1 MTAAIGAKP
10 MRKQIDDA
18 SAAAVV
24 VDDTGHL
31 LEATAAAGSM
41 LGRRPNDLVGRE
53 LNDLVVSGWAWVVRN
68 AVLRLASG
76 ALDPFELLL
85 RGRSGRR
92 TLVHMIPH
100 RLPPQPDIEGGR
112 YMLVWLE
119 QRQNAE
125 IEPVS
130 PSEAQ
135 LRRHA
140 YALLSTHEA
149 ERGRVASELHDGVA
163 PLIVMAKFMIEDA
176 LARLTR
182 DAQQEAVELMR
193 STVTRLREA
202 LAEVRRIST
211 ELRPN
216 SLDDLGL
223 LPTIEWHCRIVSQ
236 TYEALHVTTDLAVEE
251 ATIPETLKLEI
262 FRIVQESLNNVVRHA
277 RASEV
282 KVGLRTANGRLE
294 LHVEDNGIG
303 FEVEPVL
310 RGEGGAVGLGL
321 HNMRKRVDATRGSL
335 RIDSS
340 QWHGTRIDASWPLA
354 PGGGDA

>member
-1 MTAAIGAKP
+1 
-10 MRKQIDDA
+10 
-18 SAAAVV
+18 
-24 VDDTGHL
+24 
-31 LEATAAAGSM
+31 
-41 LGRRPNDLVGRE
+41 
-53 LNDLVVSGWAWVVRN
+53 
-68 AVLRLASG
+68 
-76 ALDPFELLL
+76 
-85 RGRSGRR
+85 
-92 TLVHMIPH
+92 
-100 RLPPQPDIEGGR
+100 
-112 YMLVWLE
+112 MLVWLE

-140 YALLSTHEA
+140 YALLSTQEV

-176 LARLTR
+176 LGRLGR
-182 DAQQEAVELMR
+182 DAAQEAAELMR
-193 STVTRLREA
+193 GTVTRLREA
-202 LAEVRRIST
+202 LAEVQRIST

-236 TYEALHVTTDLAVEE
+236 TYESLQVTTDLAVEE
-251 ATIPETLKLEI
+251 AAIPETLKLEI
-262 FRIVQESLNNVVRHA
+262 FRIVQESVNNVVRHA
-277 RASEV
+277 RASEARV
-282 KVGLRTANGRLE
+282 ALRSVEGRLE
-294 LHVEDNGIG
+294 LHIEDNGIG

-310 RGEGGAVGLGL
+310 RGESGVVGLGL
-321 HNMRKRVDATRGSL
+321 HNMRKRVDATQGSL

-354 PGGGDA
+354 RAG